1 MAHDL
6 NGPICIA
13 LGFPELA
20 KEAIDA
26 STSPDLAQADTSK
39 VRGYLE
45 MIESASLRARDISR
59 GIWSFAKAEPVTIE
73 NIDIVEGLETVQH
86 LTASAVKVAQ
96 IDVAR
101 REDPAALGEAF
112 C

>member
-6 NGPICIA
+6 NGPIGIA

-45 MIESASLRARDISR
+45 MNLRVFELVTSLVESGASQKRS
-59 GIWSFAKAEPVTIE
+59 P
-73 NIDIVEGLETVQH
+73 
-86 LTASAVKVAQ
+86 
-96 IDVAR
+96 
-101 REDPAALGEAF
+101 
-112 C
+112 